1 VDKEGKRLEI
11 VYKQAELD
19 FIEKKVEHL
28 LHKRQQM
35 VNLRKFMFSRIEI
48 RRTAYFR
55 CWSWT
60 TEKKQDDDK
69 QQQKTHAH
77 VNHDRP

>member
-55 CWSWT
+55 C
-60 TEKKQDDDK
+60 
-69 QQQKTHAH
+69 
-77 VNHDRP
+77 